1 MFSNN
6 TYDLFISH
14 AWDYGEDYHRLIE
27 LLERQSSLDWRD
39 RSVPRSAPV
48 LASDSLGIREALAQ
62 RIYQANGVLLVAGM
76 HLLTSK
82 WVQYELRVATEFG
95 KPIIGIK
102 PPEPILESA
111 NIGEAATTMADWTT
125 DSIAQAIRTYVE

>member
-14 AWDYGEDYHRLIE
+14 AWDYGQDYYGLLG
-27 LLERQSSLDWRD
+27 LLERQSLLDWRD

-48 LASDSLGIREALAQ
+48 LASDSLGIREALAR
-62 RIYQANGVLLVAGM
+62 RIYQADVVLVVSSM

-82 WVQYELRVATEFG
+82 WVQYELRVAREFG

-102 PPEPILESA
+102 PREPISVSED
-111 NIGEAATTMADWTT
+111 IGKVALGVAHWTS
-125 DSIAQAIRTYVE
+125 DSIAQAIKTHAE